1 MVYYADCLVPMIIIC
16 RIACHADARCRIST
30 YRFSIL
36 SLEMPNALECRYA
49 CRRCRIASRHFIHSV
64 LVPTYVG
71 IAWSTAARDPK
82 IRSSGNLFSWCLS
95 SVFSELF
102 DKWPRRGIWFLSQE
116 NREWRRQ
123 YPRILVLPKCRH
135 HSPWRAAVLVGAGC
149 IGDLSSFPPLRFPYA
164 ANT

>member
-1 MVYYADCLVPMIIIC
+1 MPNSLPCRRPMPHI
-16 RIACHADARCRIST
+16 
-30 YRFSIL
+30 YLPIL

-123 YPRILVLPKCRH
+123 HPRILVLPKNVVITMACCVGGGCWLH
-135 HSPWRAAVLVGAGC
+135 WRSFL
-149 IGDLSSFPPLRFPYA
+149 FPPTPLPIRSQHVVLLLLLSIVIK
-164 ANT
+164 